1 MHKPI
6 LKIALLVFSAAAH
19 GATNNTDY
27 AHYILNNLPG
37 VMLAPVSSKDPNP
50 MPKGKQFETE
60 AQIESL
66 SGIVGGLAAFSKV
79 QAEVRASAP
88 WVIEAKEERQAQN
101 AEADAYLAGQEQAQ
115 ASAEMAQ
122 IAPILAAEEASQPV
136 PPQAA
141 PAAAFKNSDH
151 WQHHQSNEGQ
161 EIPIINGNGGFLT
174 GIGGGQAIDNNNGKL
189 YSNGGSGNMY
199 NEQ

>member
-122 IAPILAAEEASQPV
+122 IAPILAAEEASQSTSTQSASGFGNGDQWHHHHSNV
-136 PPQAA
+136 GQA
-141 PAAAFKNSDH
+141 
-151 WQHHQSNEGQ
+151 
-161 EIPIINGNGGFLT
+161 IPIVNGNGGIVT
-174 GIGGGQAIDNNNGKL
+174 GIGGGEAIDNKGNT
-189 YSNGGSGNMY
+189 YTDVGGGIY
-199 NEQ
+199 NEN